1 MTRPLVQG
9 RTATGLSA
17 ALLVF
22 GLSAA
27 LLVFSLSAVAH
38 ADDKIKASPIQV
50 TDAFVRAAQA
60 GGVGGVFLTIINTGP
75 ADRLTGAASAGA
87 DKVGLHESTN
97 DQGVMKM
104 RPVEGLDVPAG
115 GTVKLAPGG
124 YHVMLMGLKQELTAG
139 SRLPVTLSFQQAGKV
154 EVNAIVVKPGAGA
167 PVSHDM
173 SHMPGMHPAK

>member
-1 MTRPLVQG
+1 MTHRLV
-9 RTATGLSA
+9 RCLTATALLA

-27 LLVFSLSAVAH
+27 AR
-38 ADDKIKASPIQV
+38 ADDKMKAGPIQV
-50 TDAFVRAAQA
+50 TDAFARAAQA

-75 ADRLTGAASAGA
+75 ADRLTGAASPAAG
-87 DKVGLHESTN
+87 KVGLHESAN

-104 RPVEGLDVPAG
+104 RPVDGLDVPAG

-139 SRLPVTLSFQQAGKV
+139 GQLPVTLSFQQAGKV
-154 EVNAIVVKPGAGA
+154 EINAIVVKPGAGA
-167 PVSHDM
+167 PAGHDM

>member
-1 MTRPLVQG
+1 MTRPLGQG
-9 RTATGLSA
+9 CTAIGLLT

-22 GLSAA
+22 VLCAA
-27 LLVFSLSAVAH
+27 AH
-38 ADDKIKASPIQV
+38 ADDKINAGQIQL
-50 TDAFVRAAQA
+50 TDAFARAAQA
-60 GGVGGVFLTIINTGP
+60 GGVGAVFLTILNTGP
-75 ADRLTGAASAGA
+75 ADRLTGAASPAA
-87 DKVGLHESTN
+87 DKVGLHESAN

-104 RPVEGLDVPAG
+104 RPVDGIDVPAG

-124 YHVMLMGLKQELTAG
+124 YLVMLMGLKQELTAG

-167 PVSHDM
+167 PASHDM